1 MDEILR
7 EKIIHTLAGGG
18 ISFLS
23 IFFTESIFWL
33 LMDYMLRTLGIY
45 GVLAYQE
52 GQEAFFLIKLGSVYL
67 LSGFLGGLYVGY
79 KIKEGLETLMIFPA
93 IICFLGVVVLQ
104 FLTGMAFPTAN
115 FTDYFIRVIVIPLF
129 VLIIGSY
136 LGGYTLNWHVEEK
149 PEEERI
155 ELIFREE

>member
-1 MDEILR
+1 VDEILR

-18 ISFLS
+18 ISFIS

-33 LMDYMLRTLGIY
+33 LMDYILRTLGIY

-52 GQEAFFLIKLGSVYL
+52 GQEAFFLIGLGSVYL

-79 KIKEGLETLMIFPA
+79 KIKEGLKTLMVFPA
-93 IICFLGVVVLQ
+93 IICLLGMVVLQ
-104 FLTGMAFPTAN
+104 FLTGTTFPIAN
-115 FTDYFIRVIVIPLF
+115 FTDYFIRAIVIPLS
-129 VLIIGSY
+129 VLITGSY